1 MSQPGKIRSVAGS
14 IRSIVAMVFWG
25 LVLCVLVVLGYQF
38 FKMKMLVGHYKEG
51 VVEITQKYQSVLDE
65 YNRAVDTFNEL
76 KSRYNEVL
84 ARTIITELKVE
95 NNKCSVILKN
105 SEGVLAEIPVE
116 VNLGKEVFVDYIYF
130 DNRLFIRRVFDS
142 GTAPERA
149 ADILAL
155 QNVRGFLPAA
165 IDWSDP
171 KFRSGKSIYRK
182 LTDGSWMITV
192 TGGGALD
199 IDRKENIPHLE
210 FISPLEGF
218 LLKDYKP
225 ENGELL
231 QKAFDEKINR
241 YAGELGVF
249 DVLKSALGI
258 SGGK

>member
-1 MSQPGKIRSVAGS
+1 MGNPGKVRSVAGS

-25 LVLCVLVVLGYQF
+25 VLLCVLVVLGYQF

-51 VVEITQKYQSVLDE
+51 VTEITGKYQGVLDE
-65 YNRAVDTFNEL
+65 YNKAADRFNEL
-76 KSRYNEVL
+76 KARYNEVL
-84 ARTIITELKVE
+84 ARTVITELKVE
-95 NNKCSVILKN
+95 GGKCSVILKN

-116 VNLGKEVFVDYIYF
+116 VNLRKEVFVDYIFF

-149 ADILAL
+149 PDILAL
-155 QNVRGFLPAA
+155 QNVRGYLPAA
-165 IDWSDP
+165 IDWNDP
-171 KFRSGKSIYRK
+171 KFRYGKSIYRK
-182 LTDGSWMITV
+182 LADGTWMITV

-218 LLKDYKP
+218 LLKEYKP
-225 ENGELL
+225 ESGELL
-231 QKAFDEKINR
+231 QKAFDEKINK

-249 DVLKSALGI
+249 DVLKFALGI

>member
-1 MSQPGKIRSVAGS
+1 MGNPGKIRSVTGS
-14 IRSIVAMVFWG
+14 IRSILAMVFWG
-25 LVLCVLVVLGYQF
+25 ILLCLLMVLGYQF

-51 VVEITQKYQSVLDE
+51 VAEITQKYQGVLDE
-65 YNRAVDTFNEL
+65 YNKAVEKFNEL
-76 KSRYNEVL
+76 KGRYNEVL
-84 ARTIITELKVE
+84 ARTVITELKVE
-95 NNKCSVILKN
+95 SNRCSVILKN

-116 VNLGKEVFVDYIYF
+116 VNLRKEVFVDYIFF

-155 QNVRGFLPAA
+155 QNVRGYLPAA

-171 KFRSGKSIYRK
+171 KFRYGKSIYRK
-182 LTDGSWMITV
+182 LSDGTWMITV

-225 ENGELL
+225 ESGELL
-231 QKAFDEKINR
+231 QKAFDEKINK
-241 YAGELGVF
+241 YAAELGVL

>member
-1 MSQPGKIRSVAGS
+1 MSKPGKIRSVAGS
-14 IRSIVAMVFWG
+14 LHALVTTIFWSILLCLVIVA
-25 LVLCVLVVLGYQF
+25 GYQF

-51 VVEITQKYQSVLDE
+51 VVEITQKYQNVLDE
-65 YNRAVDTFNEL
+65 YNKAVNMFGEL
-76 KSRYNEVL
+76 KTRYNEVL
-84 ARTIITELKVE
+84 ARTVITELKVE

-155 QNVRGFLPAA
+155 QNIRGFLPAA

-182 LTDGSWMITV
+182 LADGTWMITV

-218 LLKDYKP
+218 LLKEYKP
-225 ENGELL
+225 ESGELL
-231 QKAFDEKINR
+231 QKAFDKKINK
-241 YAGELGVF
+241 YSKELGVF
-249 DVLKSALGI
+249 DVLKFAVGI
-258 SGGK
+258 SSNK

>member
-1 MSQPGKIRSVAGS
+1 
-14 IRSIVAMVFWG
+14 MVFWG
-25 LVLCVLVVLGYQF
+25 ILLCALVVLGYQF

-51 VVEITQKYQSVLDE
+51 VVEITQKYQGVLDE
-65 YNRAVDTFNEL
+65 YNRAADMFREL
-76 KSRYNEVL
+76 KTRYNEVL

-105 SEGVLAEIPVE
+105 SEGVLAEIPID
-116 VNLGKEVFVDYIYF
+116 VNLLKEVFVDYIFF

-149 ADILAL
+149 PDILAL

-165 IDWSDP
+165 IDWSNP
-171 KFRSGKSIYRK
+171 KFRFGKSIYRK
-182 LTDGSWMITV
+182 LTDGTWMITV

-199 IDRKENIPHLE
+199 IDLKQNIPHLE

-225 ENGELL
+225 EDGELL
-231 QKAFDEKINR
+231 QKAFDEKINK
-241 YAGELGVF
+241 YAGELGVL
-249 DVLKSALGI
+249 DVLKFVLGI
-258 SGGK
+258 SGGQ

>member
-1 MSQPGKIRSVAGS
+1 MGKPGKIRSVAGS

-25 LVLCVLVVLGYQF
+25 ALLCVLVVLGYQF

-84 ARTIITELKVE
+84 ARTVITELKVE

-116 VNLGKEVFVDYIYF
+116 VNLGKEVFVDYICF

-182 LTDGSWMITV
+182 LADGTWMITV

-231 QKAFDEKINR
+231 QKAFDEKINK
-241 YAGELGVF
+241 YAGELGVL
-249 DVLKSALGI
+249 DVLKFALGM